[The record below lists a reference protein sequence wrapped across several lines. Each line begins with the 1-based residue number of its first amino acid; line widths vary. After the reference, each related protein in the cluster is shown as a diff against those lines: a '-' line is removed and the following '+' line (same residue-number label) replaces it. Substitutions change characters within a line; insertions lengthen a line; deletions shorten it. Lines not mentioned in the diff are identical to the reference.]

1 MRSSKL
7 KRKLSSLSARVSQL
21 EYEVEDIK
29 KILKN
34 KGENIYNSLNLEAML
49 TSREKKSKKKARGSN
64 STSTTSSNSGL
75 SSLKRRRDSSEMPRS
90 LSSLSSLSS
99 SRSATYMSPVIRQ
112 PSYVY
117 QEVPGSAK
125 NHQYGIRPK
134 PSRRRSTGNNKK
146 HKSVSRS
153 RRTKSA

>member
-21 EYEVEDIK
+21 EYDIQDIK
-29 KILKN
+29 KILKD
-34 KGENIYNSLNLEAML
+34 KGENIYNSLNPETML
-49 TSREKKSKKKARGSN
+49 TPRKKKSKKKARGSTSS
-64 STSTTSSNSGL
+64 STSSSNSGL
-75 SSLKRRRDSSEMPRS
+75 RRSSSEMPRS

-99 SRSATYMSPVIRQ
+99 SRSATYMSPVIRT

-117 QEVPGSAK
+117 QEIQQSAK
-125 NHQYGIRPK
+125 NHQYGTRPK

-146 HKSVSRS
+146 NKSVSRT
-153 RRTKSA
+153 RRTKSV

>member
-34 KGENIYNSLNLEAML
+34 KGENIYNSLNLEALL
-49 TSREKKSKKKARGSN
+49 TSREKKSKKKARGS
-64 STSTTSSNSGL
+64 TSSSNSGL
-75 SSLKRRRDSSEMPRS
+75 SSVGRRDSSEIPRS
-90 LSSLSSLSS
+90 LSSLST
-99 SRSATYMSPVIRQ
+99 SRSSTYMSPVIKH

-117 QEVPGSAK
+117 QEVSGSDK
-125 NHQYGIRPK
+125 NHQYGTRPK

-146 HKSVSRS
+146 TKSVSRT